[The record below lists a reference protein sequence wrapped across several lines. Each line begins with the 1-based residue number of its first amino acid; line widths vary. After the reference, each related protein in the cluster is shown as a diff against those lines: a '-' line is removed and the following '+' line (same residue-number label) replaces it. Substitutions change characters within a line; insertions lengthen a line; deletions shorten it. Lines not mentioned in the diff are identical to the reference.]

1 MDIYGFKE
9 GILKKQDS
17 IIDAF
22 DLEIQKHKI
31 ISVVGG
37 GGKTSLIFALAYEFS
52 KSGKKVIVTA
62 TTKMYEREDMCLFCQ
77 KEKIIKS
84 LNENK
89 FAFVGKM
96 AEKGKITADFDD
108 IDSILDLCDI
118 LLIESDGS
126 HHLPFK
132 VPNENEPVI
141 YPKTDVVIGVC
152 GLSSLGKEIKYVC
165 HRKEEAVNVLGKNES
180 DVIDEKDIS
189 FILSSTLGQ
198 MKNVNCEYRFFISQM
213 GMAGYENGR
222 NIAFDLYN
230 KGLKGSF
237 GELKE

>member
-1 MDIYGFKE
+1 MEIYGFKK
-9 GILKKQDS
+9 GIFKKQDS
-17 IIDAF
+17 IIDAL
-22 DLEIQKHKI
+22 DIEKNKI

-37 GGKTSLIFALAYEFS
+37 GGKTSLIFALADEFV
-52 KSGKKVIVTA
+52 KSGKKVIVTT

-89 FAFVGKM
+89 FAFVGKR
-96 AEKGKITADFDD
+96 AENGKITADFDD
-108 IDSILDLCDI
+108 IDDILDLCDI

-132 VPNENEPVI
+132 VPNENEPQI
-141 YPKTDVVIGVC
+141 YPKTDIVIGVC

-180 DVIDEKDIS
+180 DVINEKDIS

-213 GMAGYENGR
+213 GITGYENSKK
-222 NIAFDLYN
+222 IAFDLYN